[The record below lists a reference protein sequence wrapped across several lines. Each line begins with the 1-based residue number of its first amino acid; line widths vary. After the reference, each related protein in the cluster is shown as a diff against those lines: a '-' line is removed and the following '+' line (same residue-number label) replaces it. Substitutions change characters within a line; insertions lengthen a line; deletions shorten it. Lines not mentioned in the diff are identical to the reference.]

1 MGSVRLSPKI
11 SCRVGGLG
19 GFDFRSGGRISK
31 TRLAAKIELFRDRT
45 MKEAPGFR
53 AKGRKII

>member
-1 MGSVRLSPKI
+1 MGSIRLSPKI

-31 TRLAAKIELFRDRT
+31 TRLAAKIEVFRART
-45 MKEAPGFR
+45 MKETFGFR
-53 AKGRKII
+53 TKGRKII